1 MGRVSRAQ
9 AQENRANVVAA
20 AARLLRER
28 GTDVSVADM
37 MKAVGLTHG
46 GFYKQFDSKEA
57 LVAEATALAFA
68 NQERL
73 RARTEADHDGDHA
86 EARRA
91 LTDWYLSPE
100 HRDNPGE
107 GCPTAALAVDM
118 ARGEPD
124 TAARRV
130 YADGVRDFAAWIA
143 AEGEG
148 EDEGGDGGLARLA
161 TMVGALLLAR
171 STEGTE
177 LSERFLDAA
186 RKAIG

>member
-1 MGRVSRAQ
+1 MGRVSQAQ
-9 AQENRANVVAA
+9 AQENRAKVVAA

-37 MKAVGLTHG
+37 MKAAGLTHG
-46 GFYKQFDSKEA
+46 GFYKQFESKEA

-68 NQERL
+68 NQEQL
-73 RARTEADHDGDHA
+73 RARTETAHDGDHD
-86 EARRA
+86 EARRS
-91 LTDWYLSPE
+91 LTDWYLSTE
-100 HRDNPGE
+100 HRDTPGE

-118 ARGEPD
+118 ARGED
-124 TAARRV
+124 DSAARRV

-143 AEGEG
+143 VEG
-148 EDEGGDGGLARLA
+148 EDDGLVRLS

-186 RKAIG
+186 REAIG